1 MKKLIVLIWIAM
13 GMATY
18 AAGQQADQ
26 LIFREK
32 IYDFGNIEEAKGLA
46 DHEFIFTNN
55 AGRPV
60 KILSVHA
67 SCGCTTPG
75 WSQSPVPPGK
85 TGFIKASFDPKGRPG
100 YFNKSLTIT
109 TDLDANP
116 IILEIKGQ
124 VVDKVNTVAGDFP
137 VPNGNLYFK
146 TKAINMG
153 TIFINKFPAQ
163 KQFEVMNKGAMPVRF
178 VEVLNP
184 PYLKVEMP
192 AVIQPNG
199 TGVIK
204 VTYDARQRNRFGFTS
219 DNIQITTD
227 DPGNE
232 VKQFSVFATLEEF
245 YTTPVGEE
253 ATKAPVL
260 VIRQPNIDLGRTH
273 QSAAI
278 EKNVVLKN
286 TGRSNL
292 QLKAFQGN
300 CSCIGATPEKDVI
313 APGDSINVKV
323 SFTPQAREGTQ
334 QKAITLYSNDPRN
347 PVQRIMVQVYV
358 EE

>member
-1 MKKLIVLIWIAM
+1 MKKLMILIWVAM
-13 GMATY
+13 AQCV
-18 AAGQQADQ
+18 AAQQADQ

-32 IYDFGNIEEAKGLA
+32 IYDFGNIEEAKGPA

-75 WSQSPVPPGK
+75 WSQSPVPQGK
-85 TGFIKASFDPKGRPG
+85 TGFIKASFDPRGRPG

-124 VVDKVNTVAGDFP
+124 VVDKVKTIAGDFP
-137 VPNGNLYFK
+137 VANGNLYSK

-163 KQFEVMNKGAMPVRF
+163 KQFEVMNKGETPVRF
-178 VEVLNP
+178 LEVVNP
-184 PYLKVEMP
+184 PYIKVEFP
-192 AVIQPNG
+192 AVLEPKEA
-199 TGVIK
+199 GVIK
-204 VTYDARQRNRFGFTS
+204 VTYDARQRNRFGFAS

-260 VIRQPNIDLGRTH
+260 LIREPNIDLGRTR
-273 QSAAI
+273 Q
-278 EKNVVLKN
+278 
-286 TGRSNL
+286 T
-292 QLKAFQGN
+292 
-300 CSCIGATPEKDVI
+300 TP
-313 APGDSINVKV
+313 
-323 SFTPQAREGTQ
+323 
-334 QKAITLYSNDPRN
+334 
-347 PVQRIMVQVYV
+347 
-358 EE
+358 

>member
-1 MKKLIVLIWIAM
+1 MKKLIVLILIAV
-13 GMATY
+13 ASP
-18 AAGQQADQ
+18 ALSQQADQ

-32 IYDFGNIEEAKGLA
+32 IYDFGNIEEAKGPA

-55 AGRPV
+55 SPRPV

-75 WSQSPVPPGK
+75 WSQSPVMPGK

-109 TDLDANP
+109 TDLDGNP
-116 IILEIKGQ
+116 LILEIKGQ
-124 VVDKVNTVAGDFP
+124 VVDKVNSIAENFP
-137 VPNGNLYFK
+137 VANGNLYFK
-146 TKAINMG
+146 SKAINMG
-153 TIFINKFPAQ
+153 TIFINKTPAQ
-163 KQFEVMNKGAMPVRF
+163 KQYEVMNKGEAPVRLLES
-178 VEVLNP
+178 VSA
-184 PYLKVEMP
+184 PYIKVDMP
-192 AVIQPNG
+192 AVLQPKQA
-199 TGVIK
+199 GVIK
-204 VTYDARQRNRFGFTS
+204 VTYDARQKNRFGFAS

-227 DPGNE
+227 DPGSE
-232 VKQFSVFATLEEF
+232 VKLFSVFATLEEF

-253 ATKAPVL
+253 ALKAPVL
-260 VIRQPNIDLGRTH
+260 VVREPNVDLGKIRQSRTIDR
-273 QSAAI
+273 
-278 EKNVVLKN
+278 NVILKN
-286 TGRSNL
+286 NGKSNL
-292 QLKAFQGN
+292 QIKAFQGN
-300 CSCIGATPEKDVI
+300 CSCITAVPEKETI
-313 APGDSINVKV
+313 PPGDSISVKV